1 MSDSIGQ
8 IARNGLA
15 IGFLSKN
22 ACPRS
27 VATYAFVVYPDVVEA
42 AIDARV
48 EGLKKSRRGMVGQ
61 KAPLASGCHV
71 VEDST
76 TDARKPCS
84 VRRLAWLAATRG
96 SQGTKASI
104 RAASGDGLWFS
115 YSEVAGPRHRT
126 ARNAHNS
133 LRLQRG
139 TSALKVI

>member
-96 SQGTKASI
+96 SQGTKGKLRFGQL
-104 RAASGDGLWFS
+104 RAMDFGFHIVRWLGQDIVLLATHTTLCDCSVGHL
-115 YSEVAGPRHRT
+115 P
-126 ARNAHNS
+126 
-133 LRLQRG
+133 
-139 TSALKVI
+139 